1 MPPRQTGATAATQ
14 RTQRVLQG
22 AWAHLLLPY
31 HPSIVV
37 GRLAAGPKLF
47 PNLVHLRKQSAAAW
61 AVRENGM
68 RSHECT
74 GPAPTSSSSA
84 SCVHSHPLSSP
95 CQWRAPALWVP
106 RSVPPAAGPSSRLSG
121 FDGTAAVLG
130 GRCAARSALPRWRHL
145 KHQGKAGVGATCI
158 HGGKGPHGGPARS
171 AQGVRAAED
180 CTTPQGRFVS
190 WRVASRLCT
199 NVVGTGAGSQEGR
212 LRTGWTQPC
221 QQQLHVAC
229 CSALTPRAAPRCSPK
244 VAFHAASV
252 GASSVKGR
260 LPLPLANGEKK
271 CRLVWRCTAVCAWVQ
286 GTARGR
292 QEVVWGGGKRG
303 PEAQQG
309 QHVTEQRGGSHCQPA
324 NGAG

>member
-145 KHQGKAGVGATCI
+145 KHPGKAGAGRLAFVGA
-158 HGGKGPHGGPARS
+158 KDRMAVLLAARRAC
-171 AQGVRAAED
+171 AQPRTA
-180 CTTPQGRFVS
+180 QR
-190 WRVASRLCT
+190 RR
-199 NVVGTGAGSQEGR
+199 AGSPAGGWPAACARMWWAQPQAARKEGCAQV
-212 LRTGWTQPC
+212 GP
-221 QQQLHVAC
+221 
-229 CSALTPRAAPRCSPK
+229 SP
-244 VAFHAASV
+244 
-252 GASSVKGR
+252 ASSSCM
-260 LPLPLANGEKK
+260 L
-271 CRLVWRCTAVCAWVQ
+271 LVA
-286 GTARGR
+286 
-292 QEVVWGGGKRG
+292 
-303 PEAQQG
+303 P
-309 QHVTEQRGGSHCQPA
+309 P
-324 NGAG
+324 